1 MKTVIL
7 AGGKGTRLMPYT
19 AVLPKP
25 LMPLG
30 DRAILELVVRQL
42 AQQGLLDITLSVSH
56 LAHLVEAV
64 FGSGSD
70 YGVEITYV
78 REDFPLGT
86 AGPLRLVGDLEG
98 TFLVLNGDLVTTL
111 DYRDLVRR
119 HQASGNTLT
128 IATKRR
134 EVRLDYGV
142 IEIDS
147 DHRDGAR
154 IIGFHEKPSIER
166 MVSMGIYVLEPE
178 VLELIPERRPFDFPE
193 LVNALLA
200 EGNERI
206 GAYVYDG
213 LWLDIGR
220 HEDYEQAVTLHEE
233 GSLELG
239 TALLSRVHHSVSSA

>member
-42 AQQGLLDITLSVSH
+42 AQHGLRDITLSVSH

-64 FGSGSD
+64 FGTGAD

-86 AGPLRLVGDLEG
+86 AGPLRLVDDLDG

-111 DYRDLVRR
+111 DYRDLIRCHR
-119 HQASGNTLT
+119 ASGNRLT
-128 IATKRR
+128 IASKRR

-142 IEIDS
+142 IEVDAEK
-147 DHRDGAR
+147 RDGAR
-154 IIGFHEKPSIER
+154 IVGFHEKPSIER

-200 EGNERI
+200 ESNPRI
-206 GAYVYDG
+206 GAYIYDG

-220 HEDYEQAVTLHEE
+220 HEDYEHAVTLHEE
-233 GSLELG
+233 GELELE
-239 TALLSRVHHSVSSA
+239 TTLYSRARAELRAG